1 MKGDKRMTKILK
13 YYLLLIFIVP
23 FIAYGQD
30 YNLNQLLEK
39 AKSSYPVIKA
49 KQYEVRSAQEK
60 VGFARADYL
69 PSFILADQYT
79 YSTSNNVEGAFYP
92 NEGSTFAPSGGIR
105 QDNIYKGAYGSYTT
119 AILDWKV
126 VNFGK
131 VSAGINAAKAEKSK
145 AEKDYENELFQHQ
158 IKIADL
164 YLLLLINQQLKR
176 VQEYNLQRAGDYMN
190 TVNARVSAGLKP
202 GVDSSLAHAE
212 YTKAELLLLESQRN
226 ELSYGLKLK
235 ELSGGE
241 LKDTLSVDTMNFFK
255 ELPIQIV
262 TDKDNLKNA
271 PSLRLYQ
278 SFRDLSKARSISIK
292 RSFYPSLSIVGTTWA
307 RGSGISRKTNEYR
320 TDFSSGV
327 DYQVFNYLAGVALK
341 WNLTSYFKI
350 HRDYKSEMFQYDKY
364 QLLYDAQV
372 LRQSREL
379 KDSEMQFNVALK
391 QAQLSPVQ
399 LEAARAAFEQAQ
411 TRYSS
416 GLTDLPTFT
425 QSLVTLNRAEADNYI
440 AYSNAWRALLMKAA
454 AAGDL
459 SLFLNQVK

>member
-1 MKGDKRMTKILK
+1 MP
-13 YYLLLIFIVP
+13 V
-23 FIAYGQD
+23 IAYGQD

-39 AKSSYPVIKA
+39 AKTSYPVIKA
-49 KQYEVRSAQEK
+49 KQYEVKSAQEK
-60 VGFARADYL
+60 IGYARADYL
-69 PSFILADQYT
+69 PNFIVADQYT

-92 NEGSTFAPSGGIR
+92 NEGTAFAPSGGIR

-126 VNFGK
+126 INFGK
-131 VSAGINAAKAEKSK
+131 VSAGINAAKAEKSRV
-145 AEKDYENELFQHQ
+145 ENEYENELFLHQ
-158 IKIADL
+158 IKVADL
-164 YLLLLINQQLKR
+164 YLLFLINQQLKR
-176 VQEYNLQRAGDYMN
+176 VQEFNLQRAEDYMK

-202 GVDSSLAHAE
+202 GVDSALAHAE
-212 YTKAELLLLESQRN
+212 YTKAELMLLESQRN
-226 ELSYGLKLK
+226 ELSYALKLI
-235 ELSGGE
+235 ELSGGD
-241 LKDTLSVDTMNFFK
+241 LKDSLSIDTMNFFK
-255 ELPIQIV
+255 DLPSQII

-278 SFRDLSKARSISIK
+278 SFRDLSKAKSISIK
-292 RSFYPSLSIVGTTWA
+292 RSFYPSLSVIGTTWA

-320 TDFSSGV
+320 RDFSSGV
-327 DYQVFNYLAGVALK
+327 DYQVFNYLAGVALR

-379 KDSEMQFNVALK
+379 KDSDMQFNVALK
-391 QAQLSPVQ
+391 QAQLSPIQ

-411 TRYSS
+411 IRYSS

-425 QSLVTLNRAEADNYI
+425 QSLLTLNRAEADNYI